1 MSTYWPPQDL
11 KTWLKSFRFFIP
23 IQVRFSDT
31 DMLGH
36 INNVSYFS
44 YFEYGRLAY
53 IKELN
58 LADQWFTPHNN
69 QKYTWVVAHQE
80 CQYLSQVYYGKDIRL
95 GVRTSRIGNSSM
107 DIEYV
112 IYLPEDQ
119 TIASIGRSTMVQIEI
134 KTGKSSP
141 LSEEVKTRIQQF
153 ESHK

>member
-1 MSTYWPPQDL
+1 MPNQWPPTDL
-11 KTWLKSFRFFIP
+11 KAWFKNFRFFIP

-53 IKELN
+53 IEELD
-58 LADQWFTPHNN
+58 LAKIWFSPH
-69 QKYTWVVAHQE
+69 QQQTYTWVVAQQE
-80 CQYLSQVYYGKDIRL
+80 CHYLNQVYYGSDIKL

-112 IYLPEDQ
+112 IYLPQEEI
-119 TIASIGRSTMVQIEI
+119 IATIGRSTMVQIDI
-134 KTGKSSP
+134 QTGKSAP
-141 LSEEVKTRIQQF
+141 LSEEVKRKIQQF
-153 ESHK
+153 ESQK